1 MPYNRALGHEF
12 FKPVNIFLRA
22 LLVLIGINISF
33 GIDANIDIR
42 IIIRR
47 KTVHRNIDVTLNAAV
62 SERAGAALHIY
73 IQNAVGKSDDRIFVI
88 RKGIKSLL
96 AVILRKLYRT
106 SDIVF

>member
-1 MPYNRALGHEF
+1 M
-12 FKPVNIFLRA
+12 RA

-47 KTVHRNIDVTLNAAV
+47 KTVHRNIDVTLNASV

-73 IQNAVGKSDDRIFVI
+73 IQNAVGKPDDRIFVI

-96 AVILRKLYRT
+96 AVILRKLYCT